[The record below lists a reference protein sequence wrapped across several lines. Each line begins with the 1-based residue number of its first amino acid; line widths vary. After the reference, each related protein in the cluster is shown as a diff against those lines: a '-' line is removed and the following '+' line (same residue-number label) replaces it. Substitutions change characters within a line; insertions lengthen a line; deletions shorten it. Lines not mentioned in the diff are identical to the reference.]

1 MKVDFFVFFSVW
13 SARGR
18 ILHKGHHGLHQHRS
32 GLIFSSN
39 KKAFGSKSIQ
49 SCQQRG
55 GSGLI
60 LSLDWVG

>member
-18 ILHKGHHGLHQHRS
+18 ILYTGHQGLHQYRS
-32 GLIFSSN
+32 GLTFSSN

-49 SCQQRG
+49 NCQQSG
-55 GSGLI
+55 GSGLV
-60 LSLDWVG
+60 LALDWVG